1 MPRPDEAALGHAR
14 PDVGEP
20 AARRAVALDRRGARL
35 AGAFRWRSAARARGR
50 DRGVAQLRVMLRRI
64 VGRALLL
71 GVAFVAGHVRDH
83 VARRQAR
90 AVEAA
95 AGREAR
101 SAAETVVAAAE
112 LHVVA
117 APLDLLFR
125 PHLLSEAVV
134 GENAGR
140 AAHRTGL
147 LGLLVGAVQWL
158 TFGRALVLLVPESN
172 Q

>member
-1 MPRPDEAALGHAR
+1 M
-14 PDVGEP
+14 
-20 AARRAVALDRRGARL
+20 
-35 AGAFRWRSAARARGR
+35 
-50 DRGVAQLRVMLRRI
+50 
-64 VGRALLL
+64 
-71 GVAFVAGHVRDH
+71 
-83 VARRQAR
+83 
-90 AVEAA
+90 
-95 AGREAR
+95 
-101 SAAETVVAAAE
+101 AAAE